1 MKILSTIKIIAAC
14 AITAGAVPAFAHI
27 VLEGKSAPAS
37 SSYKAVFLVGHGCQG
52 SATTGVAVQIPTGFL
67 GAKPYPKAGWTVSTQ
82 LGKLARPYD
91 SHGKRVTD
99 DVTLVSWTA
108 NGKESALPDA
118 FFDEF
123 VLRGKLPDSA
133 GPLWFKVRQT
143 CESGSNDWSDIPA
156 SGTSTAG
163 LKAPAALLEVTAD
176 APSAVLTAPGQPV
189 QVSDAWV
196 RATVPGQKG
205 SGAFMTLTSKTAT
218 RLVGVSSPVA
228 GVAEV
233 HEMKMDGDVMRMRQI
248 PGLDL
253 PAGTTVALTSG
264 GYHLMLMDL
273 KQTLTSGSTVPVTL
287 LFKDG
292 KGVTSRLEL
301 KLPVATSAPGGGK
314 AAPADHGAH
323 KH

>member
-1 MKILSTIKIIAAC
+1 MFFSNTSKIIAAC
-14 AITAGAVPAFAHI
+14 VLLAGAAPAFSHI
-27 VLEGKSAPAS
+27 VLESKSAPAG

-67 GAKPYPKAGWTVSTQ
+67 GAKPYPKAGWTLSTQ
-82 LGKLARPYD
+82 LGQLAQPYD

-108 NGKESALPDA
+108 KGKESALPDA

-143 CESGSNDWSDIPA
+143 CASGSNDWSEIPA
-156 SGTSTAG
+156 SGTSTRG
-163 LKAPAALLEVTAD
+163 LKAPAALLEVTTAG
-176 APSAVLTAPGQPV
+176 STAPGQTV
-189 QVSDAWV
+189 QVSEGWV

-205 SGAFMTLTSKTAT
+205 SGAFMTLHSTSAT

-233 HEMKMDGDVMRMRQI
+233 HEMKMDGDIMRMRQI

-253 PAGTTVALTSG
+253 PAGKSVALTSG
-264 GYHLMLMDL
+264 GYHVMLMDL
-273 KQTLTSGSTVPVTL
+273 KQTLTLGSTVPVTL
-287 LFKDG
+287 LFKDSQ
-292 KGVTSRLEL
+292 GVNSQLEL
-301 KLPVATSAPGGGK
+301 TLPVATSAPAGGQAG
-314 AAPADHGAH
+314 AADHGAH